1 MIKNGNDLKDLML
14 SIVEKELKPIED
26 FFKEHKDAVKV
37 KFNKQNDT
45 YTITYNIKKL
55 FLKK

>member
-26 FFKEHKDAVKV
+26 FFKEHKKV
-37 KFNKQNDT
+37 LH
-45 YTITYNIKKL
+45 TIRIL
-55 FLKK
+55 R